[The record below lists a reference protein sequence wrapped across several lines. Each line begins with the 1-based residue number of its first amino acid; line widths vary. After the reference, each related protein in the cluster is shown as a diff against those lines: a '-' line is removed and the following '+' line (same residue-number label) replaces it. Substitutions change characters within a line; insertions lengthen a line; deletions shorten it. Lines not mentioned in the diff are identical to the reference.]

1 MNKDFFSKE
10 RFKYIIILALFN
22 YIFLGTEYLFDNIVG
37 DIKPQSVVT
46 AQSYILGASV
56 LGFLFFAIIKKY
68 INKKLKY
75 GLFSA
80 FIVVETLLF
89 ALMEYSENYGF
100 VVITGCVMF
109 ALFGVMGSAVYYIA
123 SVYLKSNRN
132 VASTIGL
139 AYGLGIMFQFG
150 DNNIVASKIAR
161 LIIFAI
167 VLVVWIAI
175 ILNLYLEENAE
186 SQNEKSRKVKYEKT
200 ESKNIECKNTAS
212 KNIEC
217 KNTASKNAEYKN
229 SRITAIVLIITI
241 MLMACIFSTLDNIV
255 TYYHS
260 KGIMDIGQYPR
271 LLLAISGVV
280 AGVLFDL
287 KERKLMCLI
296 MYSVTLLSTI
306 CMLVITMGEPFI
318 IGLVVFYLS
327 AGFFSVF
334 FTTAFVNLSFEMK
347 TPELW
352 AGMGRAANNL
362 CAVLMGTVFF
372 SLFNSTNMLS
382 NSIVIII
389 LFVFV
394 SIFMAIYYGK
404 NSKKSY
410 VAESLESDDNKMENF
425 VQQFSLSKRECEVLE
440 ILLKSDKNVKE
451 IAQELYIS
459 RAALYR
465 HISNMNEKTDTKSR
479 EGLIKFYY
487 QWEKSG
493 KN

>member
-75 GLFSA
+75 GLLSA

-123 SVYLKSNRN
+123 SVYLKRNRN

-200 ESKNIECKNTAS
+200 ES

-327 AGFFSVF
+327 AGFFAVF
-334 FTTAFVNLSFEMK
+334 FATAFVNLSFEMK
-347 TPELW
+347 TPEFW

-404 NSKKSY
+404 NLKKSY
-410 VAESLESDDNKMENF
+410 VAESLESDDKKMEHF

-440 ILLKSDKNVKE
+440 TLLKSDKNVKE

>member
-89 ALMEYSENYGF
+89 ALMEYSESYGF

-212 KNIEC
+212 KN
-217 KNTASKNAEYKN
+217 AEYKN

-280 AGVLFDL
+280 AGGFFYL

-352 AGMGRAANNL
+352 AGMGRATNNL
-362 CAVLMGTVFF
+362 CAALMGTVFF

-440 ILLKSDKNVKE
+440 TLLKSDKNVKE

>member
-75 GLFSA
+75 GLLSA
-80 FIVVETLLF
+80 FVVVETLLF
-89 ALMEYSENYGF
+89 ALMEYSESYGF

-200 ESKNIECKNTAS
+200 ESKNIECKNT
-212 KNIEC
+212 
-217 KNTASKNAEYKN
+217 
-229 SRITAIVLIITI
+229 RITAIVLIITI

-352 AGMGRAANNL
+352 AGMGRATNNL
-362 CAVLMGTVFF
+362 CAALMGTVFF
-372 SLFNSTNMLS
+372 SLFNSTNMLI

-440 ILLKSDKNVKE
+440 TLLKSDKNVKE

>member
-89 ALMEYSENYGF
+89 ALMEYSESYGF
-100 VVITGCVMF
+100 VVITGSVMF

-212 KNIEC
+212 KN
-217 KNTASKNAEYKN
+217 AEYKN
-229 SRITAIVLIITI
+229 SRIKAIVLIITI
-241 MLMACIFSTLDNIV
+241 MLMACIYSTLENIV
-255 TYYHS
+255 TNYHS

-352 AGMGRAANNL
+352 AGMGRATNNL

-440 ILLKSDKNVKE
+440 TLLKSDKNVKE

>member
-75 GLFSA
+75 GLLSA

-89 ALMEYSENYGF
+89 ALMEYSESYGF

-139 AYGLGIMFQFG
+139 AYGLGIMFQFC

-186 SQNEKSRKVKYEKT
+186 SQNEKSRKVRYEKT
-200 ESKNIECKNTAS
+200 ESKNIECKNT
-212 KNIEC
+212 
-217 KNTASKNAEYKN
+217 TSKNAEYKN

-280 AGVLFDL
+280 AGVLFEL

-327 AGFFSVF
+327 AGFFPVF

-372 SLFNSTNMLS
+372 SFFNSTNMLS

-410 VAESLESDDNKMENF
+410 VAESLESNDNKMENF

-440 ILLKSDKNVKE
+440 TLLKSDKNVKE

>member
-10 RFKYIIILALFN
+10 SFKYIIILALFN

-75 GLFSA
+75 GLLSA

-89 ALMEYSENYGF
+89 ALMEYSESYGF
-100 VVITGCVMF
+100 VVITSCVMF

-123 SVYLKSNRN
+123 SVYLKINRN

-200 ESKNIECKNTAS
+200 ESKNIECKNTAL
-212 KNIEC
+212 
-217 KNTASKNAEYKN
+217 KNAEYKN

-280 AGVLFDL
+280 AGVLFEL

-327 AGFFSVF
+327 AGFFPVF

-440 ILLKSDKNVKE
+440 TLLKSDKNVKE

>member
-75 GLFSA
+75 GLLSA
-80 FIVVETLLF
+80 FVVVETLLF
-89 ALMEYSENYGF
+89 ALMEYSESYGF

-123 SVYLKSNRN
+123 SVYLKINRN

-200 ESKNIECKNTAS
+200 ESKNIECKNTAL
-212 KNIEC
+212 
-217 KNTASKNAEYKN
+217 KNAEYKN

-280 AGVLFDL
+280 AGVLFEL

-296 MYSVTLLSTI
+296 MYSVTLLPTI

-327 AGFFSVF
+327 AGFFPVF

-440 ILLKSDKNVKE
+440 TLLKSDKNVKE

>member
-75 GLFSA
+75 GLLSA

-89 ALMEYSENYGF
+89 ALMEYSESYGF
-100 VVITGCVMF
+100 VVITGSVMF

-123 SVYLKSNRN
+123 SVYLKSKRN

-200 ESKNIECKNTAS
+200 ES

-334 FTTAFVNLSFEMK
+334 FATAFVNLSFEMK

-410 VAESLESDDNKMENF
+410 VAESLESDDKKMEHF

-440 ILLKSDKNVKE
+440 TLLKSDKNVKE

>member
-75 GLFSA
+75 GLLSA

-89 ALMEYSENYGF
+89 ALMEYSESYGF

-212 KNIEC
+212 KNV
-217 KNTASKNAEYKN
+217 EYKN

-352 AGMGRAANNL
+352 AGMGRATNNF

-382 NSIVIII
+382 NSIIIII

-425 VQQFSLSKRECEVLE
+425 VQ
-440 ILLKSDKNVKE
+440 
-451 IAQELYIS
+451 
-459 RAALYR
+459 
-465 HISNMNEKTDTKSR
+465 
-479 EGLIKFYY
+479 
-487 QWEKSG
+487 
-493 KN
+493 

>member
-75 GLFSA
+75 GLLSA

-89 ALMEYSENYGF
+89 ALMEYSESYGF

-123 SVYLKSNRN
+123 SVYLKRNRN

-161 LIIFAI
+161 LIIFVI

-186 SQNEKSRKVKYEKT
+186 SQNEKSRKVKYEK
-200 ESKNIECKNTAS
+200 TAS

-334 FTTAFVNLSFEMK
+334 FATAFVNLSFEMK

-410 VAESLESDDNKMENF
+410 VAESLESNDNKMENF

-440 ILLKSDKNVKE
+440 TLLKSDKNVKE

-487 QWEKSG
+487 KWEKSG

>member
-75 GLFSA
+75 GLLSA

-89 ALMEYSENYGF
+89 ALMEYSESYGF

-123 SVYLKSNRN
+123 SVYLKINRN

-200 ESKNIECKNTAS
+200 ESKNIECKNTAL
-212 KNIEC
+212 
-217 KNTASKNAEYKN
+217 KNAEYKN

-280 AGVLFDL
+280 AGVLFEL

-334 FTTAFVNLSFEMK
+334 FTIAFVNLSFEMK

-410 VAESLESDDNKMENF
+410 VAESLESDDKKMEHF

-440 ILLKSDKNVKE
+440 TLLKSDKNVKE

-487 QWEKSG
+487 QWKKSG

>member
-75 GLFSA
+75 GLLSA

-123 SVYLKSNRN
+123 SVYLKRNRN

-212 KNIEC
+212 KN
-217 KNTASKNAEYKN
+217 AEYKN

-287 KERKLMCLI
+287 KERKLMSLI

-327 AGFFSVF
+327 AGFFAVF
-334 FTTAFVNLSFEMK
+334 FATAFVNLSFEMK
-347 TPELW
+347 TPEFW

-404 NSKKSY
+404 NLKKSY
-410 VAESLESDDNKMENF
+410 VAESLESDDKKMEHF

-440 ILLKSDKNVKE
+440 TLLKSDKNVKE

>member
-89 ALMEYSENYGF
+89 ALMEYSESYGF
-100 VVITGCVMF
+100 VVITGSVMF

-200 ESKNIECKNTAS
+200 ES

-352 AGMGRAANNL
+352 AGIGRATNNF

-410 VAESLESDDNKMENF
+410 VAESLESDDKKMEHF

-440 ILLKSDKNVKE
+440 TLLKSDKNVKE

>member
-75 GLFSA
+75 GLLSA
-80 FIVVETLLF
+80 FVVVETLLF
-89 ALMEYSENYGF
+89 ALMEYSESYGF

-123 SVYLKSNRN
+123 SIYLKSNRN

-212 KNIEC
+212 KN
-217 KNTASKNAEYKN
+217 AEYKN

-280 AGVLFDL
+280 AGVLFEL

-327 AGFFSVF
+327 AGFFPVF

-372 SLFNSTNMLS
+372 SLFNSTNILI

-410 VAESLESDDNKMENF
+410 VVESLERDDNKMENF

-440 ILLKSDKNVKE
+440 TLLKSDKNVKE

>member
-89 ALMEYSENYGF
+89 ALMEYSESYGF

-109 ALFGVMGSAVYYIA
+109 ALFGVMGSEVYYIA

-175 ILNLYLEENAE
+175 ISNLYLEENAE

-200 ESKNIECKNTAS
+200 ES

-352 AGMGRAANNL
+352 AGMGRATNNL

-394 SIFMAIYYGK
+394 SIFMAINYGK
-404 NSKKSY
+404 NLKKSY
-410 VAESLESDDNKMENF
+410 VAESLESDDKKMEHF

-440 ILLKSDKNVKE
+440 TLLKSDKNVKE

>member
-10 RFKYIIILALFN
+10 RFKYMIILALFN

-75 GLFSA
+75 GLLSA
-80 FIVVETLLF
+80 FVVVETLLF
-89 ALMEYSENYGF
+89 ALMEYSESYGF

-123 SVYLKSNRN
+123 SVYLKINRN

-200 ESKNIECKNTAS
+200 ESKNIECKNTAL
-212 KNIEC
+212 
-217 KNTASKNAEYKN
+217 KNAEYKN

-334 FTTAFVNLSFEMK
+334 FTIAFVNLSFEMK

-410 VAESLESDDNKMENF
+410 VAESLESDDKKMEHF

-440 ILLKSDKNVKE
+440 TLLKSDKNVKE

-487 QWEKSG
+487 QWKKSG

>member
-75 GLFSA
+75 GLLSA

-89 ALMEYSENYGF
+89 ALMEYSESYGF

-123 SVYLKSNRN
+123 SVYLKSKRN

-212 KNIEC
+212 KN
-217 KNTASKNAEYKN
+217 AEYKN
-229 SRITAIVLIITI
+229 SHITAIVLIITI

-334 FTTAFVNLSFEMK
+334 FATAFVNLSFEMK
-347 TPELW
+347 TPEFW

-404 NSKKSY
+404 NLKKSY

-425 VQQFSLSKRECEVLE
+425 VQQFSLSKRECEVIE
-440 ILLKSDKNVKE
+440 TLLKSDKNVKE

>member
-1 MNKDFFSKE
+1 MNKDFFSK
-10 RFKYIIILALFN
+10 FKYIIILALFN

-75 GLFSA
+75 GLLSA

-89 ALMEYSENYGF
+89 ALMEYSESYGF

-186 SQNEKSRKVKYEKT
+186 SQNEKLRKVKYEKT
-200 ESKNIECKNTAS
+200 ES

-280 AGVLFDL
+280 AGVLFEL

-352 AGMGRAANNL
+352 AGMGRATNNL
-362 CAVLMGTVFF
+362 CAALMGTVFF

-440 ILLKSDKNVKE
+440 TLLKSDKNVKE

>member
-75 GLFSA
+75 GLLSA

-100 VVITGCVMF
+100 VVITGSVMF

-123 SVYLKSNRN
+123 SVYLKRNRN

-200 ESKNIECKNTAS
+200 ES

-327 AGFFSVF
+327 AGFFAVF
-334 FTTAFVNLSFEMK
+334 FATAFVNLSFEMK

-404 NSKKSY
+404 NLKKSY

-440 ILLKSDKNVKE
+440 TLLKSDKNVKE

>member
-75 GLFSA
+75 GLLSA

-89 ALMEYSENYGF
+89 ALMEYSESYGF

-123 SVYLKSNRN
+123 SVYLKSKRN

-212 KNIEC
+212 KN
-217 KNTASKNAEYKN
+217 AEYKN
-229 SRITAIVLIITI
+229 SHITAIVLIITI

-334 FTTAFVNLSFEMK
+334 FATAFVNLSFEMK
-347 TPELW
+347 TPEFW

-404 NSKKSY
+404 NLKKSY

-440 ILLKSDKNVKE
+440 TLLKSDKNVKE

>member
-75 GLFSA
+75 CLFSA

-89 ALMEYSENYGF
+89 ALMEYSESYGF
-100 VVITGCVMF
+100 VVITGSVMF

-200 ESKNIECKNTAS
+200 ES

-352 AGMGRAANNL
+352 AGMGRATNNL

-410 VAESLESDDNKMENF
+410 VAESLEIDDNKMENF
-425 VQQFSLSKRECEVLE
+425 VQQFSLSKREYEVLE
-440 ILLKSDKNVKE
+440 TLLKSDKNVKE

>member
-75 GLFSA
+75 GLLSA

-89 ALMEYSENYGF
+89 ALMEYSESYGF

-123 SVYLKSNRN
+123 SVYLKRNRN

-260 KGIMDIGQYPR
+260 KGVMDIGQYPR

-280 AGVLFDL
+280 AGVLFEL

-327 AGFFSVF
+327 AGFFPVF

-352 AGMGRAANNL
+352 AGMGRATNNL

-372 SLFNSTNMLS
+372 SFFNSTNMLS

-440 ILLKSDKNVKE
+440 TLLKSDKNVKE

>member
-1 MNKDFFSKE
+1 M
-10 RFKYIIILALFN
+10 ALFN

-89 ALMEYSENYGF
+89 ALMEYSESYGF

-109 ALFGVMGSAVYYIA
+109 ALFGVMGSAVYYIT

-150 DNNIVASKIAR
+150 DNNIVASKITR

-200 ESKNIECKNTAS
+200 ES

-410 VAESLESDDNKMENF
+410 VAESLESDDKKMEHF

-440 ILLKSDKNVKE
+440 TLLKSDKNVKE

>member
-46 AQSYILGASV
+46 AQSSILGASV

-89 ALMEYSENYGF
+89 ALMEYSESYGF
-100 VVITGCVMF
+100 VVITGSVMF

-200 ESKNIECKNTAS
+200 ES

-352 AGMGRAANNL
+352 AGMGRATNNL

-382 NSIVIII
+382 NSIFIII

-440 ILLKSDKNVKE
+440 TLLKSDKNVKE

>member
-75 GLFSA
+75 GLLSA
-80 FIVVETLLF
+80 FVVVETLLF
-89 ALMEYSENYGF
+89 ALMEYSESYGF

-186 SQNEKSRKVKYEKT
+186 SQNEKSRKVRYEKT
-200 ESKNIECKNTAS
+200 ESKNIECKNT
-212 KNIEC
+212 
-217 KNTASKNAEYKN
+217 TSKNAEYKN

-280 AGVLFDL
+280 AGVLFEL

-327 AGFFSVF
+327 AGFFPVF

-372 SLFNSTNMLS
+372 SFFNSTNMLS

-440 ILLKSDKNVKE
+440 TLLKSDKNVKE

>member
-1 MNKDFFSKE
+1 
-10 RFKYIIILALFN
+10 
-22 YIFLGTEYLFDNIVG
+22 
-37 DIKPQSVVT
+37 
-46 AQSYILGASV
+46 
-56 LGFLFFAIIKKY
+56 
-68 INKKLKY
+68 
-75 GLFSA
+75 
-80 FIVVETLLF
+80 
-89 ALMEYSENYGF
+89 
-100 VVITGCVMF
+100 
-109 ALFGVMGSAVYYIA
+109 
-123 SVYLKSNRN
+123 
-132 VASTIGL
+132 
-139 AYGLGIMFQFG
+139 
-150 DNNIVASKIAR
+150 
-161 LIIFAI
+161 
-167 VLVVWIAI
+167 
-175 ILNLYLEENAE
+175 
-186 SQNEKSRKVKYEKT
+186 
-200 ESKNIECKNTAS
+200 
-212 KNIEC
+212 
-217 KNTASKNAEYKN
+217 
-229 SRITAIVLIITI
+229 
-241 MLMACIFSTLDNIV
+241 MACIFSTLDNIV

-271 LLLAISGVV
+271 LLLAIIGVV

-334 FTTAFVNLSFEMK
+334 FATAFVNLSFEMK

-410 VAESLESDDNKMENF
+410 VAESLESNDNKMENF

-440 ILLKSDKNVKE
+440 TLLKSDKNVKE

>member
-75 GLFSA
+75 GLLSA

-89 ALMEYSENYGF
+89 ALMEYSESYGF

-123 SVYLKSNRN
+123 SVYLKRNRN

-175 ILNLYLEENAE
+175 ILNLYLEE
-186 SQNEKSRKVKYEKT
+186 
-200 ESKNIECKNTAS
+200 
-212 KNIEC
+212 
-217 KNTASKNAEYKN
+217 NAEYKN

-352 AGMGRAANNL
+352 AGMGRATNNL
-362 CAVLMGTVFF
+362 CAALMGTVFF

-410 VAESLESDDNKMENF
+410 VGESLESDDNKMENF

-440 ILLKSDKNVKE
+440 TLLKSDKNVKE

>member
-89 ALMEYSENYGF
+89 ALMEYSESYGF

-150 DNNIVASKIAR
+150 DNNIVASKITR

-200 ESKNIECKNTAS
+200 ESKNIECKNTAL
-212 KNIEC
+212 
-217 KNTASKNAEYKN
+217 KNAEYKN

-280 AGVLFDL
+280 AGVLFEL

-327 AGFFSVF
+327 AGFFPVF

-362 CAVLMGTVFF
+362 CAALMGTVFF
-372 SLFNSTNMLS
+372 SFFNSTNMLS

-410 VAESLESDDNKMENF
+410 VAESLESNDNKMENF

-440 ILLKSDKNVKE
+440 TLLKSDKNVKE

>member
-75 GLFSA
+75 GLLSA
-80 FIVVETLLF
+80 FVVVETLLF
-89 ALMEYSENYGF
+89 ALMEYSESYGF

-123 SVYLKSNRN
+123 SIYLKSNRN

-212 KNIEC
+212 KN
-217 KNTASKNAEYKN
+217 AEYKN

-280 AGVLFDL
+280 AGVLFEL

-352 AGMGRAANNL
+352 AGMGRATNNL
-362 CAVLMGTVFF
+362 CAALMGTVFF

-394 SIFMAIYYGK
+394 RQFIMEKIR
-404 NSKKSY
+404 KKVTLRKVWRAMTTKWKILYSSFLCQK
-410 VAESLESDDNKMENF
+410 ESARCLRLCLSRTKM
-425 VQQFSLSKRECEVLE
+425 
-440 ILLKSDKNVKE
+440 
-451 IAQELYIS
+451 
-459 RAALYR
+459 
-465 HISNMNEKTDTKSR
+465 
-479 EGLIKFYY
+479 
-487 QWEKSG
+487 
-493 KN
+493 

>member
-75 GLFSA
+75 GLLSA

-89 ALMEYSENYGF
+89 ALMEYSESYGF
-100 VVITGCVMF
+100 VVITGSVMF

-123 SVYLKSNRN
+123 SVYLKSKRN

-200 ESKNIECKNTAS
+200 ES

-334 FTTAFVNLSFEMK
+334 FATAFVNLSFEMK

-352 AGMGRAANNL
+352 AGMGRATNNL

-410 VAESLESDDNKMENF
+410 VAESLESDDKKMEHF

-440 ILLKSDKNVKE
+440 TLLKSDKNVKE

>member
-75 GLFSA
+75 GLLSA
-80 FIVVETLLF
+80 FVVVETLLF
-89 ALMEYSENYGF
+89 ALMEYSESYGF
-100 VVITGCVMF
+100 VVIIGCVMF

-123 SVYLKSNRN
+123 SVYLKINRN

-212 KNIEC
+212 KN
-217 KNTASKNAEYKN
+217 AEYKN

-280 AGVLFDL
+280 AGVLFEL

-327 AGFFSVF
+327 AGFFPVF

-410 VAESLESDDNKMENF
+410 VVESLESDDNKMENF

-440 ILLKSDKNVKE
+440 TLLKSDKNVKE

>member
-1 MNKDFFSKE
+1 M
-10 RFKYIIILALFN
+10 ALFN

-75 GLFSA
+75 GLLSA

-89 ALMEYSENYGF
+89 ALMEYSESYGF

-150 DNNIVASKIAR
+150 DNNIVASKISR

-200 ESKNIECKNTAS
+200 ES

-296 MYSVTLLSTI
+296 MYSVMLLSTI

-352 AGMGRAANNL
+352 AGMGRATNNL

-410 VAESLESDDNKMENF
+410 VAESLESDDKKMEHF

-440 ILLKSDKNVKE
+440 TLLKSDKNVKE

>member
-75 GLFSA
+75 GLLSA
-80 FIVVETLLF
+80 FVVVETLLF
-89 ALMEYSENYGF
+89 ALMEYSESYGF

-123 SVYLKSNRN
+123 SVYLKINRN

-200 ESKNIECKNTAS
+200 ESKNIECKNTAL
-212 KNIEC
+212 
-217 KNTASKNAEYKN
+217 KNAEYKN

-334 FTTAFVNLSFEMK
+334 FTIAFVNLSFEMK

-410 VAESLESDDNKMENF
+410 VAESLESDDKKM
-425 VQQFSLSKRECEVLE
+425 
-440 ILLKSDKNVKE
+440 
-451 IAQELYIS
+451 
-459 RAALYR
+459 
-465 HISNMNEKTDTKSR
+465 
-479 EGLIKFYY
+479 
-487 QWEKSG
+487 
-493 KN
+493 

>member
-75 GLFSA
+75 GLLSA
-80 FIVVETLLF
+80 FVVVETLLF
-89 ALMEYSENYGF
+89 ALMEYSESYGF

-186 SQNEKSRKVKYEKT
+186 SQNEKSRKVRYEKT
-200 ESKNIECKNTAS
+200 ESKNIECKNT
-212 KNIEC
+212 
-217 KNTASKNAEYKN
+217 TSKNAEYKN

-271 LLLAISGVV
+271 LLLVISGVV
-280 AGVLFDL
+280 AGVLFEL

-327 AGFFSVF
+327 AGFFPVF

-372 SLFNSTNMLS
+372 SFFNSTNMLS

-410 VAESLESDDNKMENF
+410 VAESLESNDNKMENF

-440 ILLKSDKNVKE
+440 TLLKSDKNVKE

>member
-89 ALMEYSENYGF
+89 ALMEYSESYGF

-109 ALFGVMGSAVYYIA
+109 ALFGVMGSAVYYIT

-150 DNNIVASKIAR
+150 DNNIVASKITR

-200 ESKNIECKNTAS
+200 ES

-296 MYSVTLLSTI
+296 MYNVTLLSTI

-410 VAESLESDDNKMENF
+410 VAESLESDDKKMEHF

-440 ILLKSDKNVKE
+440 TLLKSDKNVKE

>member
-75 GLFSA
+75 GLLSA
-80 FIVVETLLF
+80 FVVVETLLF
-89 ALMEYSENYGF
+89 ALMEYSESYGF

-123 SVYLKSNRN
+123 SVYLKINRN

-200 ESKNIECKNTAS
+200 ESKNIECKNTAL
-212 KNIEC
+212 
-217 KNTASKNAEYKN
+217 KNAEYKN

-334 FTTAFVNLSFEMK
+334 FTIAFVNLSFEMK

-410 VAESLESDDNKMENF
+410 VAESLESDDKKMEHF

-440 ILLKSDKNVKE
+440 TLLKSDKNVKE

>member
-75 GLFSA
+75 GLLSA

-89 ALMEYSENYGF
+89 ALIEYSESYGF

-150 DNNIVASKIAR
+150 DNNIVALKIAR

-200 ESKNIECKNTAS
+200 ES

-410 VAESLESDDNKMENF
+410 VAESLESDDKKMEHF

-440 ILLKSDKNVKE
+440 TLLKSDKNVKE

>member
-75 GLFSA
+75 GLLSA
-80 FIVVETLLF
+80 FVVVETLLF
-89 ALMEYSENYGF
+89 ALMEYSESYGF

-123 SVYLKSNRN
+123 SVYLKINRN

-200 ESKNIECKNTAS
+200 ESKNIECKNTAL
-212 KNIEC
+212 
-217 KNTASKNAEYKN
+217 KNAEYKN

-241 MLMACIFSTLDNIV
+241 MLMACIFSTLDNVV

-280 AGVLFDL
+280 AGVLFEL

-327 AGFFSVF
+327 AGFFPVF

-440 ILLKSDKNVKE
+440 TLLKSDKNVKE

>member
-75 GLFSA
+75 GLLSA

-89 ALMEYSENYGF
+89 ALMEYSESYGF

-200 ESKNIECKNTAS
+200 ES

-334 FTTAFVNLSFEMK
+334 FTTVFVNLSFEMK

-352 AGMGRAANNL
+352 AGMGRATNNL
-362 CAVLMGTVFF
+362 CAALMGTVFF

-410 VAESLESDDNKMENF
+410 VAESLESDDKKESARCLRLCLSRTKM
-425 VQQFSLSKRECEVLE
+425 
-440 ILLKSDKNVKE
+440 
-451 IAQELYIS
+451 
-459 RAALYR
+459 
-465 HISNMNEKTDTKSR
+465 
-479 EGLIKFYY
+479 
-487 QWEKSG
+487 
-493 KN
+493 

>member
-75 GLFSA
+75 GLLSA

-89 ALMEYSENYGF
+89 ALMEYSESYGF
-100 VVITGCVMF
+100 VVITGSVMF

-123 SVYLKSNRN
+123 SVYLKSKRN

-212 KNIEC
+212 KN
-217 KNTASKNAEYKN
+217 AEYKN

-260 KGIMDIGQYPR
+260 KGIMDIGQHPR

-352 AGMGRAANNL
+352 AGMGRATNNL

-410 VAESLESDDNKMENF
+410 VAESLESDDKKMEHF

-440 ILLKSDKNVKE
+440 TLLKSDKNVKE